1 MTTWASDARDP
12 RLYKTYRNPPGRHEG
27 ILRSLRRLLAG
38 TAQEELEA
46 AEECSQPAT
55 LWLREMWTQA
65 QRAASQARWQ
75 SIPEDIF
82 DQVDDEHRTLVSE
95 DLSFFVTKAA
105 SPDSTPIE
113 AVAAIRLLGLLAEAT
128 DGNFYLKTSGTSLV
142 EALRVAATN
151 QRDLFEEICEAAL
164 ATLREGSAI
173 FDLNIDPGK
182 LPPPGTLD
190 EDDLVAY
197 YLDTDHGRHL
207 LCETWAQTL
216 GANSI
221 CRSRFKWLLGQNEAR
236 HLQLVQEHVAKHVKA
251 LMG

>member
-113 AVAAIRLLGLLAEAT
+113 AVAAIRLLGLLAE
-128 DGNFYLKTSGTSLV
+128 DGYAPLNIAVGGLV
-142 EALRVAATN
+142 DAVQHRDPRRRLHAAEALWQAQATEALPVLEQILCREKVPDVAATI
-151 QRDLFEEICEAAL
+151 RHTISI
-164 ATLREGSAI
+164 LR
-173 FDLNIDPGK
+173 
-182 LPPPGTLD
+182 
-190 EDDLVAY
+190 
-197 YLDTDHGRHL
+197 
-207 LCETWAQTL
+207 
-216 GANSI
+216 
-221 CRSRFKWLLGQNEAR
+221 
-236 HLQLVQEHVAKHVKA
+236 
-251 LMG
+251 